1 MNIDNLIAILQYSYD
16 EEIKHLEESLS
27 EIDENFEQLPENLKD
42 AILLIEETYPKMTTH
57 IGYNLMILKQ
67 DLQNERIPVSDAH
80 KMRVSEMFLATIAD
94 KKEFDNFNE
103 LIDFSQEYCSNTLED
118 LQIELSNK
126 VFKKLSCQDNL
137 PITSLKE
144 IIDITKV
151 LNERIVKV

>member
-67 DLQNERIPVSDAH
+67 DLQNER
-80 KMRVSEMFLATIAD
+80 
-94 KKEFDNFNE
+94 NN
-103 LIDFSQEYCSNTLED
+103 
-118 LQIELSNK
+118 
-126 VFKKLSCQDNL
+126 
-137 PITSLKE
+137 
-144 IIDITKV
+144 
-151 LNERIVKV
+151 